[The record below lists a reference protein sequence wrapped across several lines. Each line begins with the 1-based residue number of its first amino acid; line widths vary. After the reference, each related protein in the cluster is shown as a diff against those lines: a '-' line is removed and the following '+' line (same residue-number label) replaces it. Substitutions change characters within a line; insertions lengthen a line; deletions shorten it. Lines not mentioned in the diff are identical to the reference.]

1 MLGRIDT
8 PEYDTPV
15 NISETRDAP
24 PDTSRDAPEPDA
36 PYENKYSELSLCG
49 LTHRALTF
57 LKQFY
62 PFEEIFASFLFLRCG
77 GSYDIVSEL
86 ISLKFGTGWSE
97 RSCSDKIP
105 AFFKKLHSDMKDT
118 WLCLDSDILHH
129 ESNAVLPFW
138 DKDIKVVMST
148 VPLYVDSLPHCY
160 QPKYATHV
168 VKALVAS
175 TMSGY
180 VCFTADTLYCGAS
193 SDAVIQDC
201 SGILDFLAHNRVRA
215 LADGRFYDG
224 LTDRLIVPHS
234 KAKIWCSKRPKSKS
248 MQKLHDSEAEG
259 KMCFNEKLAHF
270 RSRVEH
276 IFSRSCCGKWLA
288 FKQWTHSPDFLYY
301 AFSCALMVHNME
313 VFHKHGPQGR
323 YPPLTPEKVE
333 AVKKK
338 IIEHKGQSSRYG
350 VSDSST
356 ITGPMDKYMYPKN
369 LDAYVFFS

>member
-1 MLGRIDT
+1 M
-8 PEYDTPV
+8 
-15 NISETRDAP
+15 
-24 PDTSRDAPEPDA
+24 
-36 PYENKYSELSLCG
+36 
-49 LTHRALTF
+49 
-57 LKQFY
+57 
-62 PFEEIFASFLFLRCG
+62 RCG

-138 DKDIKVVMST
+138 DKDIKVVMDT

-175 TMSGY
+175 TISGY

-215 LADGRFYDG
+215 LADGGFYDG

-234 KAKIWCSKRPKSKS
+234 KDKFGVRSAQNLSLCRNIMIQKQRVKCASMKSWLILDRESNTFFLVRAVANGWLLSSGLVVQIFFTMLFRALSWFITWKCFINMDLKEDVHLLPLRKWKQLKR
-248 MQKLHDSEAEG
+248 
-259 KMCFNEKLAHF
+259 
-270 RSRVEH
+270 R
-276 IFSRSCCGKWLA
+276 
-288 FKQWTHSPDFLYY
+288 
-301 AFSCALMVHNME
+301 
-313 VFHKHGPQGR
+313 
-323 YPPLTPEKVE
+323 
-333 AVKKK
+333 
-338 IIEHKGQSSRYG
+338 
-350 VSDSST
+350 
-356 ITGPMDKYMYPKN
+356 
-369 LDAYVFFS
+369 